1 MNMYGDKSGWDRLF
15 ASLVYLL
22 PFFDG
27 IGFGGFLFQQFHLES
42 IFGLLLGIYMT
53 LPLQPYTGLIV
64 FFVLLFAVV
73 RNERVSHFIRYN
85 TMQAIL
91 VDLVLLLFGLLLD
104 VAKIT
109 MQGGLLVE
117 TLYNT
122 VFLGLLAV
130 VGYSVFQSVMGRYA
144 EIPVISD
151 AVNMQVRN

>member
-1 MNMYGDKSGWDRLF
+1 MNMYGDKSGWDKLF

-22 PFFDG
+22 PLFDG
-27 IGFGGFLFQQFHLES
+27 IGFGVFLFQQFHLKS
-42 IFGLLLGIYMT
+42 VLGLLLGIYRS

-73 RNERVSHFIRYN
+73 RNDKVSHFIRYN

-91 VDLVLLLFGLLLD
+91 LDLVLLLCGLLLD
-104 VAKIT
+104 LAKLGI
-109 MQGGLLVE
+109 QSSLLLE

-122 VFLGLLAV
+122 VFLGLLAA
-130 VGYSVFQSVMGRYA
+130 VGYSVVQSVIGRYA
-144 EIPVISD
+144 EIPVISN